1 MITHSN
7 DKMVRRD
14 KLNVHHPK
22 SRVEIILKI
31 LNNC

>member
-7 DKMVRRD
+7 EKMVRKD
-14 KLNVHHPK
+14 KLNVHPK
-22 SRVEIILKI
+22 SCVEIILKI